1 MKRVINRKMYNTETA
16 TMIGQYWNGIDS
28 SDFRTLTETL
38 YKTKKGEY
46 FLHGSGGPLSKYSA
60 PRGSNGRCGSENII
74 VLTKDKAI
82 DWAEENEIVE
92 LFEENGEFADV
103 IEEA

>member
-1 MKRVINRKMYNTETA
+1 MKKIINRKMYNTETA
-16 TMIGQYWNGIDS
+16 TMLGQYWNGIGS

-46 FLHGSGGPLSKYSA
+46 FLHGSGGPLSKYSE
-60 PRGSNGRCGSENII
+60 PCGSNGMCGSEDII
-74 VLTKDKAI
+74 VLTKDQAI
-82 DWAEENEIVE
+82 DWAEENEVVE